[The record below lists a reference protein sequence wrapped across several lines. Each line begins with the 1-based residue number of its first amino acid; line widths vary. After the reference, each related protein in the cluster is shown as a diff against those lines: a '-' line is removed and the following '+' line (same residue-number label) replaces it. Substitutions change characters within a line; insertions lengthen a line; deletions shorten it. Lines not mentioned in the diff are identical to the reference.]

1 MLDVLGVALLVEHQ
15 QRGVL
20 GERPRGDQPPRG
32 RGLTGTGRA
41 EQHHVL
47 SCPQRQPRPLLVHR
61 SHRHVGERARPWPF
75 ADQLSLRAQVQ
86 PLAVTVLS
94 RGLPDP
100 TPSELVVAKLLA
112 CSQVARSPSRSHDC
126 AGHPRRHQRQQD
138 ERRVPCTQTDRA
150 SEREHAGGRRRIQI
164 PRRQSCSPAK
174 QPCANSASQ
183 AQEHR
188 QGEVGDDRLRV
199 QHHAAPL
206 PARCQSVDAS
216 VEHASTASRWIVP
229 ISSIRIVPRS
239 TLRPA
244 CPPSART
251 RSAIS
256 SSPHT

>member
-15 QRGVL
+15 QSRVVV
-20 GERPRGDQPPRG
+20 ERPRRDQPPRG
-32 RGLTGTGRA
+32 RSLARTGRA

-47 SCPQRQPRPLLVHR
+47 SCPQRQPRPLLLHR

-75 ADQLSLRAQVQ
+75 AYQLALRAQVQ

-100 TPSELVVAKLLA
+100 AASELVVTKLLA
-112 CSQVARSPSRSHDC
+112 CSQVARSPSRSHDR
-126 AGHPRRHQRQQD
+126 AGHPRRHQRQQH
-138 ERRVPCTQTDRA
+138 ERHVPCTQTNRA
-150 SEREHAGGRRRIQI
+150 SERERTGGRRRIQI

-174 QPCANSASQ
+174 HPSANRASEPE
-183 AQEHR
+183 EHR
-188 QGEVGDDRLRV
+188 EGEVGNDRLRV
-199 QHHAAPL
+199 QHHAASL
-206 PARCQSVDAS
+206 PAKCHSVAPS
-216 VEHASTASRWIVP
+216 VEHASTAWRWIVAT
-229 ISSIRIVPRS
+229 SSIRIVPRS

-251 RSAIS
+251 RPAIS